1 MPICFK
7 QNPLCTN
14 IPKNAAP
21 TYILCSSCLYLAT
34 IFVHKHKT
42 MKHNI
47 LFAAMAAISLVAC
60 SSNEQIR
67 VACVGDSITEGH
79 GIKIQSRD
87 DYPVVLNRI
96 LGDQYSVQNCGK
108 SGTTLQKEA
117 DYPYWICKEFSN
129 AVALNADI
137 VVIKL
142 GTNDT
147 KPQNW
152 NADRFK
158 ADYQA
163 LIDTLRA
170 NGRNPKMFLCT
181 PAPAFS
187 HGWGIDDSTIVAG
200 VIPAVTEIAK
210 TNNLTIIDLHKEL
223 ADKQDYFK
231 VDGIHPDE
239 AGAAYMAGIIAKAIK
254 QN

>member
-1 MPICFK
+1 
-7 QNPLCTN
+7 
-14 IPKNAAP
+14 
-21 TYILCSSCLYLAT
+21 
-34 IFVHKHKT
+34 

-47 LFAAMAAISLVAC
+47 LFAALAVLSLAACGGSQ
-60 SSNEQIR
+60 QIK

-79 GIKIQSRD
+79 GIGIQSKD
-87 DYPVVLNRI
+87 GYPVVLNKI
-96 LGDQYSVQNCGK
+96 LGSAYSVQNCGK
-108 SGTTLQKEA
+108 SGTTLQKKT

-129 AVALNADI
+129 AMALNADI

-152 NADRFK
+152 NAEQFA
-158 ADYQA
+158 ADYQS
-163 LIDTLRA
+163 LIDTLKSG
-170 NGRNPKMFLCT
+170 GRNPKIFVCT

-187 HGWGIDDSTIVAG
+187 HGWGINDSVIVAG

-210 TNNLTIIDLHKEL
+210 TNNLTIIDLHKEM

-239 AGAAYMAGIIAKAIK
+239 PGAAYMAGIIAKAILK
-254 QN
+254 N

>member
-1 MPICFK
+1 
-7 QNPLCTN
+7 
-14 IPKNAAP
+14 
-21 TYILCSSCLYLAT
+21 
-34 IFVHKHKT
+34 
-42 MKHNI
+42 MKHSI
-47 LFAAMAAISLVAC
+47 IFTAIAAISLVAC
-60 SSNEQIR
+60 SSNEQIM

-96 LGDQYSVQNCGK
+96 LGDGYSVQNCGK
-108 SGTTLQKEA
+108 SGTTVQKES

-137 VVIKL
+137 VIIKL

-147 KPQNW
+147 KPRNW
-152 NADRFK
+152 DADRFK
-158 ADYQA
+158 TDYQS
-163 LIDTLRA
+163 LIDTLRN
-170 NGRNPKMFLCT
+170 NGRTPKIFVCT

-187 HGWGIDDSTIVAG
+187 HGWGINDSVIVAG

-210 TNNLTIIDLHKEL
+210 TNNLEIIDLHTAL
-223 ADKQDYFK
+223 ADKEEYFK

-239 AGAAYMAGIIAKAIK
+239 PGAAYMAEIIAKAIK
-254 QN
+254 KD

>member
-1 MPICFK
+1 
-7 QNPLCTN
+7 
-14 IPKNAAP
+14 
-21 TYILCSSCLYLAT
+21 
-34 IFVHKHKT
+34 
-42 MKHNI
+42 MKHNF
-47 LFAAMAAISLVAC
+47 LFVAMAAFAFAAC
-60 SSNEQIR
+60 GGNEQIK

-96 LGDQYSVQNCGK
+96 LGDGYSVQNCGK
-108 SGTTLQKEA
+108 SGTTVQKDA

-152 NADRFK
+152 NAERFK
-158 ADYQA
+158 TDYQS
-163 LIDTLRA
+163 LIDTLKT
-170 NGRNPKMFLCT
+170 NGRNPQIFVCT

-187 HGWGIDDSTIVAG
+187 HGWGINDSVIVAG
-200 VIPAVTEIAK
+200 VIPAVTQIAK
-210 TNNLTIIDLHKEL
+210 ANNLTIIDLHKEL
-223 ADKQDYFK
+223 AGKQEYFA

-239 AGAAYMAGIIAKAIK
+239 LGAAYMAEIIAKAIK
-254 QN
+254 KD

>member
-1 MPICFK
+1 
-7 QNPLCTN
+7 
-14 IPKNAAP
+14 
-21 TYILCSSCLYLAT
+21 
-34 IFVHKHKT
+34 

-47 LFAAMAAISLVAC
+47 LFAAIVAFAFSAC
-60 SSNEQIR
+60 GGNEQIK
-67 VACVGDSITEGH
+67 VACIGDSITEGH
-79 GIKIQSRD
+79 GITIQSED
-87 DYPVVLNRI
+87 GYPVVLNQI
-96 LGDQYSVQNCGK
+96 LGNGYSVQNCGK
-108 SGTTLQKEA
+108 SGTTMQKRA

-129 AVALNADI
+129 AMALNADI

-158 ADYQA
+158 ADYQS
-163 LIDTLRA
+163 LIDTLKS
-170 NGRNPKMFLCT
+170 NGRNPQIFVCT

-187 HGWGIDDSTIVAG
+187 HGWGINDSVIVAG
-200 VIPAVTEIAK
+200 VIPAVTEIAQ

-223 ADKQDYFK
+223 ADKQEYFA

-239 AGAAYMAGIIAKAIK
+239 AGAAYMAEIIAKAIK
-254 QN
+254 KD

>member
-1 MPICFK
+1 
-7 QNPLCTN
+7 
-14 IPKNAAP
+14 
-21 TYILCSSCLYLAT
+21 
-34 IFVHKHKT
+34 

-47 LFAAMAAISLVAC
+47 LFAAFAVTMLTAC
-60 SSNEQIR
+60 GGNEQIR

-96 LGDQYSVQNCGK
+96 LGDGYSVQNCGK
-108 SGTTLQKEA
+108 SGTTVQKDA

-152 NADRFK
+152 NAERFK
-158 ADYQA
+158 TDYQS
-163 LIDTLRA
+163 LIDTLKTK
-170 NGRNPKMFLCT
+170 GRNPQIFVCT

-187 HGWGIDDSTIVAG
+187 HGWGINDSVIVAG

-210 TNNLTIIDLHKEL
+210 ANDLTIIDLHKAF
-223 ADKQDYFK
+223 ADKQKYFK

-239 AGAAYMAGIIAKAIK
+239 AGAAFMAEVIAKAIK
-254 QN
+254 ND

>member
-1 MPICFK
+1 
-7 QNPLCTN
+7 
-14 IPKNAAP
+14 
-21 TYILCSSCLYLAT
+21 
-34 IFVHKHKT
+34 

-47 LFAAMAAISLVAC
+47 LFAALAATMLAACGSNEPIKVAC
-60 SSNEQIR
+60 I
-67 VACVGDSITEGH
+67 GDSITEGH
-79 GIKIQSRD
+79 GIAIQSED
-87 DYPVVLNRI
+87 GYPVVLNQI
-96 LGDQYSVQNCGK
+96 LGNGYNVQNCGR
-108 SGTTLQKEA
+108 SATTLQKKG
-117 DYPYWICKEFSN
+117 DFPYWICKEFSN
-129 AVALNADI
+129 ALALNADI

-152 NADRFK
+152 NAERFK
-158 ADYQA
+158 ADYQS

-170 NGRNPKMFLCT
+170 NKRNPKIFVCT

-187 HGWGIDDSTIVAG
+187 HGWGINDSVIVAG

-210 TNNLTIIDLHKEL
+210 NNNLEIIDLHTAF
-223 ADKQDYFK
+223 ADKKEYFA

-239 AGAAYMAGIIAKAIK
+239 AGAAYMAEVIAKAIK

>member
-1 MPICFK
+1 
-7 QNPLCTN
+7 
-14 IPKNAAP
+14 
-21 TYILCSSCLYLAT
+21 
-34 IFVHKHKT
+34 

-47 LFAAMAAISLVAC
+47 LFAALAALSLTAC
-60 SSNEQIR
+60 GGSEQIK

-87 DYPVVLNRI
+87 DYHVVLNRI
-96 LGDQYSVQNCGK
+96 LGDGYSVQNCGK
-108 SGTTLQKEA
+108 SGTTLQKDA

-129 AVALNADI
+129 AMALNADI

-152 NADRFK
+152 NAERFK
-158 ADYQA
+158 TDYQS
-163 LIDTLRA
+163 LIDTLKS
-170 NGRNPKMFLCT
+170 NGRNPQIFVCT

-187 HGWGIDDSTIVAG
+187 HGWGINDSVIVAG

-210 TNNLTIIDLHKEL
+210 ANNLTIIDLHKAF
-223 ADKQDYFK
+223 ADKQEYFK

-239 AGAAYMAGIIAKAIK
+239 AGAAFMAEVIAKAIK
-254 QN
+254 KD

>member
-1 MPICFK
+1 
-7 QNPLCTN
+7 
-14 IPKNAAP
+14 
-21 TYILCSSCLYLAT
+21 
-34 IFVHKHKT
+34 

-47 LFAAMAAISLVAC
+47 LFAALAALSLTAC
-60 SSNEQIR
+60 GGSEQIK

-96 LGDQYSVQNCGK
+96 LGDGYSVQNCGK
-108 SGTTLQKEA
+108 SGTTVQKEA

-152 NADRFK
+152 NYDRFK
-158 ADYQA
+158 ADYQS
-163 LIDTLRA
+163 LIDTLRT
-170 NGRNPKMFLCT
+170 NGRNPKIFVCT

-187 HGWGIDDSTIVAG
+187 HGWGINDSVIVAG
-200 VIPAVTEIAK
+200 VIPAVAEIAIA
-210 TNNLTIIDLHKEL
+210 NSLTIIDLHKEL
-223 ADKQDYFK
+223 ADKQEYFK

-239 AGAAYMAGIIAKAIK
+239 AGAAFMAEVIAKAIK
-254 QN
+254 KD

>member
-1 MPICFK
+1 
-7 QNPLCTN
+7 
-14 IPKNAAP
+14 
-21 TYILCSSCLYLAT
+21 
-34 IFVHKHKT
+34 

-47 LFAAMAAISLVAC
+47 LFAAVVAFAFSACGGNEQTTVAC
-60 SSNEQIR
+60 I
-67 VACVGDSITEGH
+67 GDSITEGH
-79 GIKIQSRD
+79 GITIQSED
-87 DYPVVLNRI
+87 GYPVVLNQI
-96 LGDQYSVQNCGK
+96 LGNSYSVQNCGK
-108 SGTTLQKEA
+108 SGTTVQKRA

-129 AVALNADI
+129 AMALNADI

-158 ADYQA
+158 ADYQS
-163 LIDTLRA
+163 LIDTLRSDE
-170 NGRNPKMFLCT
+170 RNPQIFVCT

-187 HGWGIDDSTIVAG
+187 HGWGINDSVIVAG

-210 TNNLTIIDLHKEL
+210 TNNLTIIDLHTQL
-223 ADKQDYFK
+223 ADKKEYFA

-239 AGAAYMAGIIAKAIK
+239 AGAAYMAELIAKAIK
-254 QN
+254 KD

>member
-1 MPICFK
+1 
-7 QNPLCTN
+7 
-14 IPKNAAP
+14 
-21 TYILCSSCLYLAT
+21 
-34 IFVHKHKT
+34 

-47 LFAAMAAISLVAC
+47 LFAAFAVTMLTAC
-60 SSNEQIR
+60 GGNEQIR

-96 LGDQYSVQNCGK
+96 LGDGYSVQNCGK
-108 SGTTLQKEA
+108 SGTTVQKDA

-152 NADRFK
+152 NAERFK
-158 ADYQA
+158 ADYQS
-163 LIDTLRA
+163 LIDTLKT
-170 NGRNPKMFLCT
+170 NGAQDSSGRDGFFRELAERT
-181 PAPAFS
+181 PMCC
-187 HGWGIDDSTIVAG
+187 HD
-200 VIPAVTEIAK
+200 IPGGEIA
-210 TNNLTIIDLHKEL
+210 
-223 ADKQDYFK
+223 
-231 VDGIHPDE
+231 GS
-239 AGAAYMAGIIAKAIK
+239 
-254 QN
+254 

>member
-1 MPICFK
+1 
-7 QNPLCTN
+7 
-14 IPKNAAP
+14 
-21 TYILCSSCLYLAT
+21 
-34 IFVHKHKT
+34 
-42 MKHNI
+42 MKHNF
-47 LFAAMAAISLVAC
+47 LFVAMAAFAFAAC
-60 SSNEQIR
+60 GSNEQIK

-96 LGDQYSVQNCGK
+96 LGDGYSVQNCGK
-108 SGTTLQKEA
+108 SGTTVQKDA

-152 NADRFK
+152 NAERFK
-158 ADYQA
+158 TDYQS
-163 LIDTLRA
+163 LIDTLKT
-170 NGRNPKMFLCT
+170 NGRNPQIFVCT

-187 HGWGIDDSTIVAG
+187 HGWGINDSVIVAG
-200 VIPAVTEIAK
+200 VIPAVAEIAQA
-210 TNNLTIIDLHKEL
+210 NSLTIIDLHKEL
-223 ADKQDYFK
+223 ADKQEYFK

-239 AGAAYMAGIIAKAIK
+239 AGAAFMAEVIAKAIK
-254 QN
+254 KD

>member
-1 MPICFK
+1 
-7 QNPLCTN
+7 
-14 IPKNAAP
+14 
-21 TYILCSSCLYLAT
+21 
-34 IFVHKHKT
+34 

-47 LFAAMAAISLVAC
+47 LFAAIASLSLMAC
-60 SSNEQIR
+60 GGNEQIR

-96 LGDQYSVQNCGK
+96 LGDGYSVQNCGK
-108 SGTTLQKEA
+108 SGTTLQKDA

-129 AVALNADI
+129 AMALNADI
-137 VVIKL
+137 VIIKL

-152 NADRFK
+152 NAERFK
-158 ADYQA
+158 TDYQS
-163 LIDTLRA
+163 LIDTLKS
-170 NGRNPKMFLCT
+170 NGRNPQIFVCT

-187 HGWGIDDSTIVAG
+187 HGWGINDSVIVAG

-210 TNNLTIIDLHKEL
+210 ANNLTIIDLHKEL
-223 ADKQDYFK
+223 ADKQEYFT

-239 AGAAYMAGIIAKAIK
+239 PGAAYMAEIIAKAIK
-254 QN
+254 KD

>member
-1 MPICFK
+1 
-7 QNPLCTN
+7 
-14 IPKNAAP
+14 
-21 TYILCSSCLYLAT
+21 
-34 IFVHKHKT
+34 

-47 LFAAMAAISLVAC
+47 LFAAIASLSLMAC
-60 SSNEQIR
+60 GGNEQIR

-96 LGDQYSVQNCGK
+96 LGDGYSVQNCGK
-108 SGTTLQKEA
+108 SGTTLQKDA

-129 AVALNADI
+129 AMALNADI

-152 NADRFK
+152 NAERFK
-158 ADYQA
+158 TDYQS
-163 LIDTLRA
+163 LIDTLKS
-170 NGRNPKMFLCT
+170 NGRNPQIFVCT

-187 HGWGIDDSTIVAG
+187 HGWGINDSVIVAG

-210 TNNLTIIDLHKEL
+210 ANNLTIIDLHKEL
-223 ADKQDYFK
+223 ADKQEYFT

-239 AGAAYMAGIIAKAIK
+239 LGAAYMAEIIAKAIK
-254 QN
+254 KD